1 MVGALARLGAIG
13 AILSLGVALN
23 MAQQDAPGAFAC
35 GAAGPYDFDTYEPEK
50 YDQVYS
56 RSIELATAG
65 RAINGVYTVT
75 STAETVDLRFQ
86 GLTKGPRTARTTNL
100 DKTLTIPPT
109 IFKAIAW
116 IESDWQSASTSVPY
130 GGVGKSLRSFDCGY
144 GIGQITSTMGNATG
158 NATARQALIG
168 THFLYNIAEGVRI
181 LAEKWNSAP
190 KFRPI
195 AGNGDPSALEDWYF
209 AIWSYNGFAFIN
221 HPLNPVFDPLR
232 GEAWSC
238 GNPAAPNADY
248 TRGSFTYPEKVY
260 GCMKNP
266 PVRNNAKLWQAQVFD
281 MPHFADER
289 VAKAFDPKNY
299 LDCSEADFAN
309 GCPLMDYPTTIP
321 ELKVVTHKD
330 TTPPDPSAT
339 AAAFL
344 GDPRL
349 TYAGP
354 TAVSLTGYADGT
366 STTSTVT
373 VTNAG
378 AGLGPYR
385 IRTSVPWIRV
395 HHPNDGLDRSL
406 DGGVVVGADMEVV
419 IQAPTASRPR
429 IAQKGY
435 ASTLVIALAPSLMPP
450 GQSTGKVWIE
460 PLAGGGGVYEVSVTG
475 NNTAAAA
482 KYRSF
487 LPGLASGN

>member
-1 MVGALARLGAIG
+1 MVGALARAGAIG
-13 AILSLGVALN
+13 AILAVGVALN
-23 MAQQDAPGAFAC
+23 LAQQHAPRANAC

-65 RAINGVYTVT
+65 RAINGVYTVA
-75 STAETVDLRFQ
+75 STGETVDLRFQ
-86 GLTKGPRTARTTNL
+86 GLLKGPRATRTTAL
-100 DKTLTIPPT
+100 DTKLAIPPT
-109 IFKAIAW
+109 IYKSIAW
-116 IESDWQSASTSVPY
+116 IESDWQSASASVPY

-144 GIGQITSTMGNATG
+144 GIGQITSTMGNANG

-181 LAEKWNSAP
+181 LAEKWNAAP

-195 AGNGDPSALEDWYF
+195 AGEGDPSAIEDWYY

-232 GEAWSC
+232 GELWSC
-238 GNPAAPNADY
+238 GNAAAPNADY

-266 PVRNNAKLWQAQVFD
+266 PVRNNAKLWQPQLFE
-281 MPHFADER
+281 MPKLADER

-299 LDCSEADFAN
+299 LECADAGFAQ

-349 TYAGP
+349 TYLGP
-354 TAVSLTGYADGT
+354 TVVSLTGYGDGT

-373 VTNAG
+373 VTNGG
-378 AGLGPYR
+378 AGIGPYR

-395 HHPNDGLDRSL
+395 RHPNDALERSL
-406 DGGVVVGADMEVV
+406 DGGVVVGVDTEVV
-419 IQAPTASRPR
+419 TQAPSATKPR
-429 IAQKGY
+429 VAQKGY
-435 ASTLVIALAPSLMPP
+435 VSTLVIALAPELMPP
-450 GQSTGKVWIE
+450 GQSSGKVWIE
-460 PLAGGGGVYEVSVTG
+460 PLLGGGAVYEVAVTG
-475 NNTAAAA
+475 TNTAATT

-487 LPGLASGN
+487 VPGLAAGN